1 MKAFSV
7 TWLNQVTVY
16 TADINY
22 KAYLLRKHMKCFFFL
37 FTLHS
42 RPLVSFDHV
51 VLVTNEAESA

>member
-22 KAYLLRKHMKCFFFL
+22 KAYLLRKQIKWFFL

>member
-16 TADINY
+16 TGDINY
-22 KAYLLRKHMKCFFFL
+22 KAYLLRKMKRFFFL

>member
-1 MKAFSV
+1 MKAFRV
-7 TWLNQVTVY
+7 AWLNQVTVY

-22 KAYLLRKHMKCFFFL
+22 KAYLLRKQINCFFL